1 MTISIKHR
9 LLENKP
15 RTARFLGMEGL
26 ACDCSQAL
34 EGSELTTFVNVK
46 SIEPRDVLR
55 QIGLSARRDAIR
67 MTRKISVPNPSG
79 LQNDN

>member
-1 MTISIKHR
+1 VIAKQALIR
-9 LLENKP
+9 
-15 RTARFLGMEGL
+15 
-26 ACDCSQAL
+26 CSRAL

-46 SIEPRDVLR
+46 SRDVLR